1 MEAYDSER
9 EMVFRSTFLR
19 ETGDNL
25 PVLIDFI
32 SCKRCEEKGKEYLM

>member
-9 EMVFRSTFLR
+9 EMGPSICLR

-32 SCKRCEEKGKEYLM
+32 SCKRCEEKGKE